1 MKQNIEVTDPRL
13 SEEGRRKKRNR
24 LLKKM
29 KLEKLRHIFRGR
41 GRTLKCEEFPELAGI
56 LESAF
61 GEGDR
66 LDRDGG
72 GLESHPRLTD
82 TVLYRAA
89 DSNTIMKHAR
99 ETILALAP
107 GFKISLSTCFN
118 YTQNYREGMYQARRH
133 HSGRGV
139 NACLSLHKPPR
150 IRVEQFVI
158 NLHWFTQNVNLTL
171 DMAHSMPNN
180 FLVDS
185 KGAKAKIN
193 ADVSPVQK
201 PGKSW

>member
-107 GFKISLSTCFN
+107 EGLKIRLPTCFN
-118 YTQNYREGMYQARRH
+118 YTQNYQEETCQARRH
-133 HSGRGV
+133 HSV
-139 NACLSLHKPPR
+139 YPCTNHL
-150 IRVEQFVI
+150 E
-158 NLHWFTQNVNLTL
+158 
-171 DMAHSMPNN
+171 
-180 FLVDS
+180 
-185 KGAKAKIN
+185 
-193 ADVSPVQK
+193 
-201 PGKSW
+201 